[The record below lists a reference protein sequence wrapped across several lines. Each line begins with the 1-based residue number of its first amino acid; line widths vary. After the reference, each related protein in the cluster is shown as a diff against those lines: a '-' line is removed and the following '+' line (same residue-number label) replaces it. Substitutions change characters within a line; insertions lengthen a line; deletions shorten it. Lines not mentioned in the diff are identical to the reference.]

1 MPDIM
6 KTIIGLLILCA
17 VVTVISV
24 TALLIALGYAER
36 LDKEIEDESS
46 TEKQ

>member
-17 VVTVISV
+17 VVTVISA
-24 TALLIALGYAER
+24 TALLIALGYAEN
-36 LDKEIEDESS
+36 LDKEIEDEGDSQ
-46 TEKQ
+46 K